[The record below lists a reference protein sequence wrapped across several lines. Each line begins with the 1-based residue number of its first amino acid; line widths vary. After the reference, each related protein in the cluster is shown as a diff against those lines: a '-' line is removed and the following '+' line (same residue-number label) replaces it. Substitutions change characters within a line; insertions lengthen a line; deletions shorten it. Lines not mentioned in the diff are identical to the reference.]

1 MKPWRVVLDTN
12 IVVAALRSNQGASY
26 QLLMLLGGNVFAMCL
41 TVSLTMEYEAAAMRL
56 VGATPLTRRDIADV
70 LDYLCSQANRHKV
83 HFLWRPFLSDPAD
96 DMVLEAAVASGAKY
110 IVTHNTRDFAG
121 AEKFGIRV
129 LTPGDFLNAVR
140 RRK

>member
-12 IVVAALRSNQGASY
+12 VVVAALRSDQGASY
-26 QLLMLLGGNVFAMCL
+26 QILMLLGGNEIKMCL
-41 TVSLTMEYEAAAMRL
+41 TVSLAMEYEAAAMRL
-56 VGATPLTRRDIADV
+56 IGKTALARRDIGDV

-83 HFLWRPFLSDPAD
+83 HFLWRPFLSDPDD
-96 DMVLEAAVASGAKY
+96 DMVLEAAVASGAKH

-121 AEKFGIRV
+121 VEKFGIRV
-129 LTPGDFLNAVR
+129 LKPGAFLTAVR

>member
-12 IVVAALRSNQGASY
+12 IVVAALRSDQGASY
-26 QLLMLLGGNVFAMCL
+26 QLLMLLDSNAFALCL

-56 VGATPLTRRDIADV
+56 VGKTPLTRRDIADV

-121 AEKFGIRV
+121 VEKFGIQV
-129 LTPGDFLNAVR
+129 LKPGVFLNEVR